1 MQSIQEIGACGLDD
15 PSPVCLK
22 FFEWTGNETLSGL
35 SAWVIDR
42 PARVVIIGI
51 IAWLLNRMARR
62 TIGALS
68 DQVRTTPSH
77 PRLRQLRELGP
88 GFEEMNQHEADRA
101 PARAEAIESVLKSL
115 VSTAIWTLAVLI
127 MLGEFEVNLAPL
139 VAGAGIVG
147 IAVGFG
153 AQSIVADFLAGT
165 FMLIEDQYGIGDV
178 IEVAGATGEVE
189 SISLRTTKL
198 RDQSGTVWHIPNG
211 EIKRV
216 GNHSQ
221 LWSNA
226 VVDMTV
232 AYDSDLRQ
240 AMHLMAVTAEDL
252 RAEHR
257 SETRGPDII
266 SDPAVLGVQELG
278 PSAITLRMVVR
289 TDPQAQWRVEREL
302 RLRLKEAFDTAGIA
316 IPFPQREVRIVGG
329 DTVSG
334 GPVSG
339 DTVSDDTVS
348 DDAVGHDA

>member
-1 MQSIQEIGACGLDD
+1 MQSIQEINACGLED

-22 FFEWTGNETLSGL
+22 FYEWTGNDTLSGL

-42 PARVVIIGI
+42 PARVLA
-51 IAWLLNRMARR
+51 IALLAWILNRMARR
-62 TIGALS
+62 TIGVLS
-68 DQVRTTPSH
+68 EQVRTTPSH

-88 GFEEMNQHEADRA
+88 GEAAINQHEAARA

-139 VAGAGIVG
+139 LAGAGILG

-178 IEVAGATGEVE
+178 IEVEGATGEVE

-232 AYDSDLRQ
+232 GYDSDLRR
-240 AMHLMAVTAEDL
+240 AMQLMASTAEQL
-252 RAEHR
+252 RAEHHTGG
-257 SETRGPDII
+257 SAPDII

-278 PSAITLRMVVR
+278 PQAAKLRMVVR

-302 RLRLKEAFDTAGIA
+302 RLRLKEAFDADGIDA
-316 IPFPQREVRIVGG
+316 PVHREVHIERPPSAEIF
-329 DTVSG
+329 THH
-334 GPVSG
+334 
-339 DTVSDDTVS
+339 DD
-348 DDAVGHDA
+348 

>member
-15 PSPVCLK
+15 PSPVCLRI
-22 FFEWTGNETLSGL
+22 FEWTGSATVAELSG
-35 SAWVIDR
+35 WVIDR
-42 PARVVIIGI
+42 PARVLLIAGV
-51 IAWLLNRMARR
+51 AWLLNRMARR

-68 DQVRTTPSH
+68 ESVRTTPSH
-77 PRLRQLRELGP
+77 PRLRQLRQMGP
-88 GFEEMNQHEADRA
+88 GEHEMNRHETARA

-153 AQSIVADFLAGT
+153 AQSVVSDFLAGT

-226 VVDMTV
+226 VVDMSV

-240 AMHLMAVTAEDL
+240 VMEIMDATAETL
-252 RAEHR
+252 RAEPPIGE
-257 SETRGPDII
+257 SGPDII

-278 PSAITLRMVVR
+278 ASAITLRMVVR
-289 TDPQAQWRVEREL
+289 TDPQAQWRVERQL
-302 RLRLKEAFDTAGIA
+302 RLRLKEAFDAAGIS
-316 IPFPQREVRIVGG
+316 IPYPQQEIRVLG
-329 DTVSG
+329 DTSAEI
-334 GPVSG
+334 PPR
-339 DTVSDDTVS
+339 SD
-348 DDAVGHDA
+348 G